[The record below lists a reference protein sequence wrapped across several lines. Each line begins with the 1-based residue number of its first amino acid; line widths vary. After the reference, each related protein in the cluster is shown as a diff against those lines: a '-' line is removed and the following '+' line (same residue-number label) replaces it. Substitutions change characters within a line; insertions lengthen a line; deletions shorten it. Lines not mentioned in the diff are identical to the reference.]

1 MSDRNRKLVW
11 IVGVVTLLAGG
22 FFMGRLF
29 SGDSDAAPAISGNEI
44 ADSTDG
50 WAPTEKPPRIP
61 KEPEKGDGRLV
72 TTPSDVADVNV
83 RHDGPK
89 IVRRG
94 NARSGSRGKDYAS
107 GDPVPEEEEKPHVP
121 RMGAVEL

>member
-1 MSDRNRKLVW
+1 MSDRNRKFVW

-61 KEPEKGDGRLV
+61 NEPEKGDGRLV
-72 TTPSDVADVNV
+72 TTLPDSGNGDSGQDPERTKKEV
-83 RHDGPK
+83 REWRD
-89 IVRRG
+89 
-94 NARSGSRGKDYAS
+94 SRGKDYAS
-107 GDPVPEEEEKPHVP
+107 GDPVPEEEEKPHV
-121 RMGAVEL
+121 RSMGAVEL